1 MVNIWA
7 TYCGPCLEEMPDLGE
22 LAAEYSDKG
31 VQIVGLVSDVLD
43 YDGNLS
49 ETQIQTAQDI
59 VAATHADYLHLL
71 PSDDLAGI
79 LYQTT
84 SVPTTFFV
92 DQNGVQMGYA
102 YVGSL
107 EKADWAAIIDDMLA
121 VVNQ

>member
-1 MVNIWA
+1 MVNIWV
-7 TYCGPCLEEMPDLGE
+7 TYCGPC
-22 LAAEYSDKG
+22 
-31 VQIVGLVSDVLD
+31 
-43 YDGNLS
+43 LS

-71 PSDDLAGI
+71 PSDELAGI

-92 DQNGVQMGYA
+92 DQNGVQVGYA

-107 EKADWAAIIDDMLA
+107 EKADWAAIIDDKLA